1 MQFYKDQHQW
11 YCGVD
16 LHARTMYLCILD
28 KTGKKVL
35 HRNMRNDAAY
45 FLKLVEPYRED
56 LVVCCESTFNW
67 YWLADL
73 CAETGI
79 KFVLGHALY
88 MRAIHG
94 AKAKNDRLDSEKIDT
109 MLRGGVVPEGYVY
122 PARMRATRDLM
133 RRRTYFVCERAA
145 LQGHVKLVNM
155 QYNLPAITEDLRL
168 SSQHEAVLDR
178 FASSVPSG
186 ARLCRNQT
194 TLPPALQPIMWK
206 VEG

>member
-94 AKAKNDRLDSEKIDT
+94 AKAKNDRLDSEKIAT
-109 MLRGGVVPEGYVY
+109 MYDYAEKRGRY
-122 PARMRATRDLM
+122 P
-133 RRRTYFVCERAA
+133 
-145 LQGHVKLVNM
+145 
-155 QYNLPAITEDLRL
+155 I
-168 SSQHEAVLDR
+168 S
-178 FASSVPSG
+178 
-186 ARLCRNQT
+186 
-194 TLPPALQPIMWK
+194 I
-206 VEG
+206 